1 MHGMPADPTKVKMK
15 QKLAR
20 YNLQFCAVSSQ
31 LGTHDEAI
39 QAVTKAHLLMLECV
53 TGCQEEF
60 RRDWGKEGQSAEQV
74 QLRLDL
80 LLGLANY
87 EKKIECSP
95 DVGELSKN
103 ILKATHFALQIW

>member
-1 MHGMPADPTKVKMK
+1 
-15 QKLAR
+15 
-20 YNLQFCAVSSQ
+20 
-31 LGTHDEAI
+31 
-39 QAVTKAHLLMLECV
+39 
-53 TGCQEEF
+53 
-60 RRDWGKEGQSAEQV
+60 
-74 QLRLDL
+74 LDL